1 MSVPAWILWAFAA
14 IMLVVA
20 GVSAAK
26 VAVGWARS
34 RRGGSAAGRDVDGAH
49 ALMGV
54 AMAGM
59 LVPGLRTLPAGAW
72 EVVFAVLAGWFG
84 WQVLRESRSGR
95 SGLAWWRGR
104 YLPHLVHSA
113 AMLYAFLALTPA
125 GSGPGTSMARM
136 GAGAGAMGT
145 LRLPTLAFGFAAV
158 LAVFAIWDL
167 DQVSGALER
176 GARRAAPS
184 LAASGLAAP
193 GLVASGLV
201 ASGLAVS
208 GLAARGLA
216 VPALAAGDRA
226 APGRGGA
233 CQATIGRVAM
243 GVTMAFMLVIML

>member
-1 MSVPAWILWAFAA
+1 MSVPAWVLWVFAA

-26 VAVGWARS
+26 VAVGWARW

-59 LVPGLRTLPAGAW
+59 LVTALRTLPAGAW

-113 AMLYAFLALTPA
+113 AMLYAFLALTSA

-136 GAGAGAMGT
+136 GAGAGAIGT

-176 GARRAAPS
+176 GARRAAPGLAAPGLAS
-184 LAASGLAAP
+184 GLAASGLAVP
-193 GLVASGLV
+193 
-201 ASGLAVS
+201 
-208 GLAARGLA
+208 GLA
-216 VPALAAGDRA
+216 VPGLAAGDRA
-226 APGRGGA
+226 APGRDGA